1 MENMTGGT
9 LPAQTWHDIM
19 IYAHQGL
26 DVKPPYGVAPGP
38 AKGPE
43 VAAAPATADAGE
55 ATPPRPAGLS
65 PRAAQVITEIGDLA
79 RIDKSRR
86 AQRIEPI
93 SLAAQS
99 ASGAGLAVLPAS
111 AAQP

>member
-1 MENMTGGT
+1 M
-9 LPAQTWHDIM
+9 LPRREFLNE
-19 IYAHQGL
+19 QGL
-26 DVKPPYGVAPGP
+26 IFGVCYESMAVMPDGTPP
-38 AKGPE
+38 PE